1 MNQAKINVIQTDTLN
16 NVRIYELVLGLTLG
30 ARKTQMCFSYV
41 KYEKSQVSW
50 KRHTTLFRC
59 CMVK

>member
-30 ARKTQMCFSYV
+30 ARKTQTCFSYV

-50 KRHTTLFRC
+50 KQRTNQILC
-59 CMVK
+59 LSVL